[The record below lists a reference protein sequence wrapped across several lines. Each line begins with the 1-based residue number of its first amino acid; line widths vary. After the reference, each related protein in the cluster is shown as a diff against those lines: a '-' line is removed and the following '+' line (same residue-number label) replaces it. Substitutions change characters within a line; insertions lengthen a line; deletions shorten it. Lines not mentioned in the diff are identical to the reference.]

1 MATRIV
7 VPDAAQTTDEMLLV
21 KWYVAEGDAVE
32 IGDILADVETDKALV
47 EIEAYV
53 AGHVLGLLAEEG
65 ETVAV
70 GQGLLWL
77 GELGEAIPE
86 DANDDNVSAAPEAA
100 TPETAPVAAPPTG
113 TVATPAART
122 VARERGLDLAAV
134 TGTGPGGAVVK
145 RDVIGGGDMRDAALQ
160 PLSPM
165 RRAVASRLQ
174 QSFRDVPHFYVAM
187 DVDMTGALAVRKAL
201 AVREASA
208 AHVTV
213 NDLIVK
219 ATADA
224 LAEFPALNCLME
236 GDALRR
242 LEDVNIGLA
251 VGLDDGVVVP
261 VLPQA
266 NTLSL
271 DEVAERTRSLVADAR
286 AGRMRAGARCALTLS
301 NLGMYGVKWFTAII
315 SPPEVAILAVGA
327 LADQLAVGAEGV
339 VAVPTLTLTLSSDHR
354 VIDGRLAARF
364 LKAVKDKL
372 EAFDHPRK

>member
-21 KWYVAEGDAVE
+21 KWYVSAGDVVE

-53 AGHVLGLLAEEG
+53 GGAVLRLLAEEG

-70 GQGLLWL
+70 GQGLLWV
-77 GELGEAIPE
+77 GTAGEAVPDETEGAESI
-86 DANDDNVSAAPEAA
+86 VSAPAANAADASAP
-100 TPETAPVAAPPTG
+100 APTSAG

-122 VARERGLDLAAV
+122 VARERGLDLGAM

-145 RDVIGGGDMRDAALQ
+145 RDVLATTDASAAATV

-165 RRAVASRLQ
+165 RRAVAARLQ

-187 DVDMTGALAVRKAL
+187 DVDMTRALAVRKS
-201 AVREASA
+201 ASG
-208 AHVTV
+208 HVSV

-219 ATADA
+219 AAADA
-224 LAEFPALNCLME
+224 LAEFPALNCILAGE
-236 GDALRR
+236 ALRP

-251 VGLDDGVVVP
+251 VGLEDGIVVP
-261 VLPQA
+261 VLA
-266 NTLSL
+266 RVNTLSL
-271 DEVAERTRSLVADAR
+271 EEVAQRTPALIAEAR
-286 AGRMRAGARCALTLS
+286 AGRVRAGAQAALTVS

-315 SPPEVAILAVGA
+315 NPPEVAILAVGA
-327 LADQLAVGAEGV
+327 IADALALTAAGV
-339 VAVPTLTLTLSSDHR
+339 VAEPTLTLTLSSDHR

-364 LKAVKDKL
+364 LGAVKAHL
-372 EAFDHPRK
+372 EAFEVTP